1 MRPYRLIFVLVL
13 LIFWPC
19 LALSAQVDQTVRR
32 APDFG
37 SGDEWLDQGAP
48 VPHHISQYDGHVVL
62 IDFWEYTCINCIRDF
77 AVLKSWYGKYHPH
90 GFDVIGV
97 HFGEFNI
104 GFDVN
109 NVRAAARRFHLP
121 WPVVA
126 DQNGTT
132 WKAYGAQGWP
142 NRFLIDQKG
151 DIVMSVFGETNN
163 RQMEDKIRDLL
174 ASDHPEVTKIASD
187 AEDND
192 FRPECGVT
200 TQETFVGQL
209 YGRGAIADLGDHK
222 IGDNADFEPPHSPPD
237 GGVMLVG
244 RWHIEHDGVTSEGHS
259 DGAEVRYHAR
269 SMYAVISLSG
279 AKQVRVDVVEDGQ
292 PLPKQE
298 AGSDVQFDPKGAYID
313 VVEPRMYYIIR
324 SPAFSAHL
332 VSLGPDSPGLTLHSF
347 TYGNNCQLTDHP

>member
-1 MRPYRLIFVLVL
+1 MRHCRLILV
-13 LIFWPC
+13 FSMVWPC
-19 LALSAQVDQTVRR
+19 LALSAQVDRSVRR

-48 VPHHISQYDGHVVL
+48 VPHHISQYRGHVVL

-77 AVLKSWYGKYHPH
+77 AVLKSWYGKYHSY
-90 GFDVIGV
+90 GLDVIGV

-109 NVRAAARRFHLP
+109 NVRLAAQRFRLP
-121 WPVVA
+121 WAVVA

-142 NRFLIDQKG
+142 NRFLLDQKG

-163 RQMEDKIRDLL
+163 SQMEDKIRDLL
-174 ASDHPEVTKIASD
+174 ATDHPEMTKIAPD
-187 AEDND
+187 PDENE

-209 YGRGAIADLGDHK
+209 YGRGAVDDLGDHQ
-222 IGDNADFEPPHSPPD
+222 IGDSVDFEPRHSPPD
-237 GGVMLVG
+237 GGVMLAG
-244 RWHIEHDGVTSEGHS
+244 RWHIEHDGVTSQGRS
-259 DGAEVRYHAR
+259 AGAEVRYHAR

-279 AKQVRVDVVEDGQ
+279 AKQVRVDVVEDGRL
-292 PLPKQE
+292 LPRQE
-298 AGSDVQFDPKGAYID
+298 GGSDVQFDAKGAYID
-313 VVEPRMYYIIR
+313 VTDARMYYIIR

-332 VSLGPDSPGLTLHSF
+332 VSLEPQGPGLTLHSF
-347 TYGNNCQLTDHP
+347 TYGNNCQLADHP